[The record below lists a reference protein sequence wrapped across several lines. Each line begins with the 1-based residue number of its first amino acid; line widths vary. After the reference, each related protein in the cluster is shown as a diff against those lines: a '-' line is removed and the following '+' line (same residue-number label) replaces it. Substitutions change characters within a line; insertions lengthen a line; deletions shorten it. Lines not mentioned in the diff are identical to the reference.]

1 MLTLTPKTTDESG
14 TIDKNVV
21 YKHQDSL
28 AKQTFKHCSSPLGRL
43 LLLYVS
49 FLRWMRCPVRL
60 TYNLKLF
67 SLVEEGRLA
76 LSGNSPYTYTEIDVW
91 VMQDYEAQTWAF
103 KCRIDLM
110 VVVVSFTRENNT
122 QLDLWMKWIRGM
134 AAVND
139 GELLVMF
146 DARRALRCGVVDGKF
161 LGVVNVGTGQYCMEL
176 TQLRLKESIIP
187 MAYRGMQGEDDE
199 VEPFSME
206 RI

>member
-1 MLTLTPKTTDESG
+1 MDERIIVFD
-14 TIDKNVV
+14 TE
-21 YKHQDSL
+21 
-28 AKQTFKHCSSPLGRL
+28 AE
-43 LLLYVS
+43 S
-49 FLRWMRCPVRL
+49 FRWMRCPARL
-60 TYNLKLF
+60 TYNLKLS

-76 LSGNSPYTYTEIDVW
+76 LSGTSPYTYTEIDVW

-110 VVVVSFTRENNT
+110 VVEASFRRENKT
-122 QLDLWMKWIRGM
+122 QLNLWTKWIRGM

-146 DARRALRCGVVDGKF
+146 DARRALRCCIVDGKF

-187 MAYRGMQGEDDE
+187 MSYRGMQGEDDE

-206 RI
+206 HI